1 MTLPMNDATRRQ
13 VTAARPDAS
22 TWLSANA
29 GSGKTRVL
37 TDRVARLLLEGVL
50 PQHILCL
57 TYTKAAASEMQNRLF
72 KRLGSWAMKSDADL
86 SAELA
91 ELGVSGKSAP
101 EDLRQARTL
110 FARAI
115 ETPGGLKIQTIHSFC
130 SSLLRRFPLEAGVS
144 PLFSEMEDRAA
155 ALLREDIVEQMA
167 EGADAPL
174 LRDLAEHFTGADLG
188 DLTANITRNADRL
201 RHGASFDSLAALLDL
216 PSGYT
221 SAQVLADVFLGG
233 EMELLQTL
241 ITVLRSGGTTD
252 NRAADKLSRITA
264 ADHTALDVLEGVL
277 LNGAGAKSP
286 FSAKLET
293 FPTKKLRSENPDLI
307 DKLQPLMLRVE
318 DTRPRRLALRAALRS
333 AALHAFSARFIALYE
348 EAKLTRGWLDF
359 DDLIL
364 RARNLLNEP
373 AVAEWVLY
381 RLDGGID
388 HILVDEAQDT
398 SPVQW
403 QVIER
408 LAQEFT
414 SGTGARSDITRTIF
428 VVGDQKQ
435 SIYSFQG
442 ADPAEFDRMREEFAA
457 RLNPTGHQLQNLSLE
472 YSFRS
477 SPAVLNLV
485 DKCFETQV
493 EAGFPAGNRHIAF
506 NDDMPGRVDLWPV
519 VEPMGK
525 AEKDDWF
532 DPVDRL
538 GDTHHTVILAER
550 VARQIKR
557 MIAQDTIADGRDDTG
572 AYTQRPIQPG
582 DFLILVQRRSDL
594 FHEIIRACKLEGL
607 PIAGA
612 DRLKVGGEMAVRD
625 LGALLS
631 FLATPEDDLSLA
643 TILRSPLFGW
653 SEQALFDLAH
663 RRKPGSY
670 LWAALRDR
678 GAEFPATLEVLNDLR
693 GQTDFLRPYDLIERI
708 LTRHKGRHHFLARL
722 GAEAEDGIN
731 ALLSQALAY
740 EKSSVPSLTGF
751 LQWMETDDLEIKR
764 QMDSAT
770 NRIRVMTVHGSKGL
784 EAPIVIMPDT
794 GKRLIKTDTPI
805 VPVEDT
811 ALWNMSADAAPAPL
825 AEARSQLAEAQAAER
840 LRLLYVAL
848 TRAEKWLIVAAAGDL
863 GKDGNSWYDTV
874 RRAMLASAAAPMQFD
889 GGEGL
894 RLSHGDWDGAVSAP
908 ATPPQEVTTTL
919 PAFLTCPAALP
930 PDPQTTLSPSDLGGA
945 KALAGDQGL
954 DQEAAKA
961 RGIWLHSLL
970 EHLPD
975 HSQAQWRSVAERL
988 LDASEAAPTTA
999 EFEEIFAEATRNLS
1013 KSELA
1018 WIFAPETLAEVPI
1031 TANLGAQRLYGIIDR
1046 LVITNEAI
1054 WVIDFK
1060 SNAILPENP
1069 TRTPEGILRQMG
1081 AYSHALSQVFKD
1093 MPIRT
1098 AILWTAKA
1106 ELMELPHDLVTK
1118 SLQDAAHL
1126 DALPPQT

>member
-1 MTLPMNDATRRQ
+1 MTQTINDATRRQ
-13 VTAARPDAS
+13 ISAARPDAS

-72 KRLGSWAMKSDADL
+72 KRLGSWAMKSDEDL
-86 SAELA
+86 ALELA
-91 ELGVSGKSAP
+91 ELGVAGESAP

-144 PLFSEMEDRAA
+144 PLFSEMEDRGA

-167 EGADAPL
+167 QGTDAPL
-174 LRDLAEHFTGADLG
+174 LQDLARYFTGADLG
-188 DLTANITRNADRL
+188 DLTVDITRNADRL
-201 RHGASFDSLAALLDL
+201 RQGKDFDALAQMLDL
-216 PSGYT
+216 PAGYT
-221 SAQVLADVFLGG
+221 SAQVLNDVFLGG
-233 EMELLQTL
+233 ELELIRNLVT
-241 ITVLRSGGTTD
+241 ILRTGGTTD
-252 NRAADKLSRITA
+252 NRAADKLALIA
-264 ADHTALDVLEGVL
+264 APDGFALDILESVL
-277 LNGAGAKSP
+277 LNGKAAKSP

-293 FPTKKLRSENPDLI
+293 FPTKKLRTNHPDI
-307 DKLQPLMLRVE
+307 MDQLQPLMLRVE
-318 DTRPRRLALRAALRS
+318 DTRPRRLALQAAERS
-333 AALHAFSARFIALYE
+333 AALHAFAARFLVLYE
-348 EAKLTRGWLDF
+348 SAKQKRGWLDF

-414 SGTGARSDITRTIF
+414 SGSGARSDITRTIF

-442 ADPAEFDRMREEFAA
+442 ADPAEFDRMREEFAN
-457 RLNPTGHQLQNLSLE
+457 RLEPTGNHLQNLSLE

-485 DKCFETQV
+485 DKCFENHP
-493 EAGFPAGNRHIAF
+493 EAGFPTGNRHIAF
-506 NDDMPGRVDLWPV
+506 NSDMPGRVDLWPV
-519 VEPMGK
+519 VEPVTK

-557 MIAQDTIADGRDDTG
+557 MIAQDTIADTRGSDG
-572 AYTQRPIQPG
+572 KFQQRPIEPG

-594 FHEIIRACKLEGL
+594 FHEIIRACKLQGL

-643 TILRSPLFGW
+643 TILRSPIFGW

-663 RRKPGSY
+663 RRPAKSY
-670 LWAALRDR
+670 LWAALRERAD
-678 GAEFPATLEVLNDLR
+678 EFERTMAVLNDMR
-693 GQTDFLRPYDLIERI
+693 SQTDFLRPYDLIERI
-708 LTRHKGRHHFLARL
+708 LTRHSGRNAFLARL

-740 EKSSVPSLTGF
+740 EQSSVPSLTGF

-794 GKRLIKTDTPI
+794 GKRLIKTDAPI
-805 VPVEDT
+805 VPIDAT
-811 ALWNMSADAAPAPL
+811 ALWNMPADAAPARL
-825 AEARSQLAEAQAAER
+825 AEARSLLADAQTAER
-840 LRLLYVAL
+840 LRLLYVAM
-848 TRAEKWLIVAAAGDL
+848 TRAEKWLIVAGAGDL
-863 GKDGNSWYDTV
+863 GKDGNSWYDIV
-874 RRAMLASAAAPMQFD
+874 RGAMVASGAAPFQFD

-894 RLSHGDWDGAVSAP
+894 HLKHGDWAG
-908 ATPPQEVTTTL
+908 TVTERDKSPSEPTTNV
-919 PAFLTCPAALP
+919 PAFLTTPAV
-930 PDPQTTLSPSDLGGA
+930 DPTPVLTALSPSDLGGA
-945 KALAGDQGL
+945 KALPGDQGL
-954 DQEAAKA
+954 DQDAAMQ
-961 RGIWLHSLL
+961 RGTWLHLLL
-970 EHLPD
+970 EHLPLHPQD
-975 HSQAQWRSVAERL
+975 RWQQIAESL
-988 LDASEAAPTTA
+988 LQDDLPIMAKGQLADLLKEARANLTAGNLSWLFSSEA
-999 EFEEIFAEATRNLS
+999 
-1013 KSELA
+1013 
-1018 WIFAPETLAEVPI
+1018 LAEVPV
-1031 TANLGAQRLYGIIDR
+1031 TAMLGQHRMHGVVDR
-1046 LVITNEAI
+1046 LVVTDTDVWA
-1054 WVIDFK
+1054 VDFK
-1060 SNAILPENP
+1060 TNALVPASP
-1069 TRTPEGILRQMG
+1069 HQTPEGLLRQMG
-1081 AYSHALSQVFKD
+1081 AYAHALAQIFPD
-1093 MPIRT
+1093 QPIRL

-1106 ELMELPHDLVTK
+1106 EFMELPHDLVTN
-1118 SLQDAAHL
+1118 SLAATGYL
-1126 DALPPQT
+1126 DDRPPQT